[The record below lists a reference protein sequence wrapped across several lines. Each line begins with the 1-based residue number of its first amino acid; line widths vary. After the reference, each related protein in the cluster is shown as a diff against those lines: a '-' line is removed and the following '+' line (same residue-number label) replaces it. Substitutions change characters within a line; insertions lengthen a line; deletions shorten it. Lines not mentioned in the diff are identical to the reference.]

1 MEIKIFTRGIFQ
13 VNSYLILNKKE
24 AIIIDPFHSK
34 EFLEK
39 IKDYKVKYIILT
51 HGHID
56 HILAVNE
63 LKEKTNAKVAI
74 HKGDL
79 ELLNNENEN
88 LSKEFDFELKNIKP
102 DILLEDK
109 QRLSFEDRDI
119 EIIHTPGHTQGS
131 ICLLIKNV
139 LFSGDTL
146 FKEGIGRTDL
156 PGGDLDQEINS
167 IKQRLLTLPNETMV
181 LPGHGERTTI
191 KHEKKNNLLII

>member
-1 MEIKIFTRGIFQ
+1 MEIKIFTKGAFQ
-13 VNSYLILNKKE
+13 VNSYLVLNKKE

-34 EFLEK
+34 EFLEE
-39 IKDYKVKYIILT
+39 IKDYKVTHIILT

-63 LKEKTNAKVAI
+63 LKEKTKAKIAI
-74 HKGDL
+74 HKDDL

-88 LSKEFDFELKNIKP
+88 LSKEFDFKLKNIKP
-102 DILLEDK
+102 DIILEDN
-109 QRLSFEDRDI
+109 QLLNFEDRDI

-131 ICLLIKNV
+131 ICLLIKNI

-146 FKEGIGRTDL
+146 FKESIGRTDL

-191 KHEKKNNLLII
+191 KHEKEDNFFL

>member
-1 MEIKIFTRGIFQ
+1 MEIKIFTKGAFQ
-13 VNSYLILNKKE
+13 VNSYLVLNKKE

-34 EFLEK
+34 EFLEE
-39 IKDYKVKYIILT
+39 IKDYKVTHIILT

-63 LKEKTNAKVAI
+63 LKEKTKAKIAI
-74 HKGDL
+74 HKDDL

-88 LSKEFDFELKNIKP
+88 LSKEFDFKLKNIKP
-102 DILLEDK
+102 DIILEDN
-109 QRLSFEDRDI
+109 QLLNFEDRDI

-191 KHEKKNNLLII
+191 KHEKEDNFFL

>member
-1 MEIKIFTRGIFQ
+1 MEIKIFTKGVFQ
-13 VNSYLILNKKE
+13 VNSYLVLNKKE

-34 EFLEK
+34 EFLKE
-39 IKDYKVKYIILT
+39 IKDYKVTHIILT

-63 LKEKTNAKVAI
+63 LKEKTKAKIAI
-74 HKGDL
+74 HKDDL

-88 LSKEFDFELKNIKP
+88 LSKEFDFKLKNIKP
-102 DILLEDK
+102 DIILEDN
-109 QRLSFEDRDI
+109 QLLSFEDRDI
-119 EIIHTPGHTQGS
+119 KIIHTPGHTQGS
-131 ICLLIKNV
+131 ICLLIKNI

-146 FKEGIGRTDL
+146 FKESIGRTDL

-191 KHEKKNNLLII
+191 KHEKEDNFFL

>member
-1 MEIKIFTRGIFQ
+1 MEIKIFTKGAFQ
-13 VNSYLILNKKE
+13 VNSYLVLNKKE

-34 EFLEK
+34 EFLKE
-39 IKDYKVKYIILT
+39 IKDYKVTHIILT

-63 LKEKTNAKVAI
+63 LKEKTKAKIAI
-74 HKGDL
+74 HKDDL

-88 LSKEFDFELKNIKP
+88 LSKEFDFKLKNIKP
-102 DILLEDK
+102 DIILEDN
-109 QRLSFEDRDI
+109 QLLSFEDRDI
-119 EIIHTPGHTQGS
+119 KIIHTPGHTQGS
-131 ICLLIKNV
+131 ICLLIKNI

-146 FKEGIGRTDL
+146 FKESIGRTDL

-191 KHEKKNNLLII
+191 KHEKEDNFFL